1 MSSSHNLR
9 FSLRGPDPSCMPSYM
24 SDESPEPDMMLRA
37 SIEAPRTKTQDAKT
51 DASHRK
57 QRTKFGVSSFINRLV
72 GASSDKNTS
81 VPKSSEERLRRAF
94 SSQSENVSNV
104 YLDLAVTIDWDKC
117 SNNFLINET
126 TNLTRAEQKIV
137 QSLAENLFVI
147 ELAVELDVARTVIA
161 LALLAKSVEDNDRSA
176 KRFSYRILGALEP
189 AILENTMSKFQGL

>member
-1 MSSSHNLR
+1 
-9 FSLRGPDPSCMPSYM
+9 M
-24 SDESPEPDMMLRA
+24 SDESPEPDMMLSA

-94 SSQSENVSNV
+94 SSQSGNVSDV
-104 YLDLAVTIDWDKC
+104 YPDLAVTIDWDKC

-126 TNLTRAEQKIV
+126 TDLTRAEQKIV
-137 QSLAENLFVI
+137 QSLAERLFVI
-147 ELAVELDVARTVIA
+147 ELAVELNVARIVIA
-161 LALLAKSVEDNDRSA
+161 LALLAKLVEDNDRSA
-176 KRFSYRILGALEP
+176 KRFAYRVFGELEP
-189 AILENTMSKFQGL
+189 TKLKGVMSKLSNSSFQI